1 MRAPRGFKTNEGLQ
15 FPAPDGQHALKRN
28 SACDYPA
35 SPLSF
40 HHPAP
45 PTTLPILTP
54 HAAEKQSVREA
65 RAMFL
70 VRIWIGQFMLEV
82 KVEATSQRATTRTA
96 PCSSCLARVRGGV
109 GEGGKGGNRG
119 GTVRERRVIQAR
131 KDTIP
136 GQKKPFH

>member
-1 MRAPRGFKTNEGLQ
+1 M
-15 FPAPDGQHALKRN
+15 
-28 SACDYPA
+28 
-35 SPLSF
+35 
-40 HHPAP
+40 
-45 PTTLPILTP
+45 
-54 HAAEKQSVREA
+54 REA

-96 PCSSCLARVRGGV
+96 PCSSCLAQVRGGT

-119 GTVRERRVIQAR
+119 GTVRERRVIQAK

-136 GQKKPFH
+136 GERNTIPLRSGFQAIETPFK